1 MNIVGFVKI
10 SSYCGFPQCGHSFA
24 FFAFSSICSGIRL
37 RDSTVYDALFFLNLD
52 ITGNTLIGLD
62 DVLPLSENSNE
73 DENEGNLESGQTH
86 GTQRYV
92 PLNLSGIYDMMQIL
106 KKGNGIL

>member
-37 RDSTVYDALFFLNLD
+37 RDSTVYDALFFLNF
-52 ITGNTLIGLD
+52 
-62 DVLPLSENSNE
+62 E
-73 DENEGNLESGQTH
+73 
-86 GTQRYV
+86 
-92 PLNLSGIYDMMQIL
+92 NLSSTS
-106 KKGNGIL
+106 